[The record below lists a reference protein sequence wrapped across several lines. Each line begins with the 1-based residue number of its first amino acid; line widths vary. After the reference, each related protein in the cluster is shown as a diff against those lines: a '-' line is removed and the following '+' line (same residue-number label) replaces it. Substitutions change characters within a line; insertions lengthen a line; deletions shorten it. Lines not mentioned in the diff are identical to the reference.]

1 MIDGYNNGAITSKKR
16 ILEDRQQYLENYWGG
31 TLDDFTKR
39 KLVLYDIIFRLCHS
53 SEEKYVG
60 FFKELCQN
68 LSVFGIKEPENEKKI
83 KILKEFYDIY
93 ERTSLKEDPYL
104 EFSHEIEKSYSQ
116 TSKTPAQGQA
126 LKAIYR
132 LLEDIKAQKHK
143 ILSAGFKDP
152 NKNEAFFE
160 FPDEYL
166 YKNPLNL
173 EDLDRE
179 IVAEGFYEPKERK
192 VKNAKKDKNKEK
204 NGDFVEIGIENYETL
219 ENYFKEFME
228 KYEGMIKTNR
238 FFIDILLEKFIFF

>member
-1 MIDGYNNGAITSKKR
+1 MIDGYNNGAISSKKR
-16 ILEDRQQYLENYWGG
+16 ILEERQQYLENYWGG

-39 KLVLYDIIFRLCHS
+39 KLVLYNIIFRLCHS

-68 LSVFGIKEPENEKKI
+68 LSLFGIKEPENDKKI

-104 EFSHEIEKSYSQ
+104 EFSHEVEKNCQ
-116 TSKTPAQGQA
+116 ASKVTTQKEA

-143 ILSAGFKDP
+143 ILAAGFKDP

-160 FPDEYL
+160 FPDEFH
-166 YKNPLNL
+166 YKNPLIL
-173 EDLDRE
+173 EDLERE
-179 IVAEGFYEPKERK
+179 IAAEEFYEPKEK
-192 VKNAKKDKNKEK
+192 KAKIAKKEKNKE
-204 NGDFVEIGIENYETL
+204 NFDDIGIENYETL

-228 KYEGMIKTNR
+228 KYQGMIKTNR
-238 FFIDILLEKFIFF
+238 YFIEIF